1 MDDRLKGV
9 WAPPVLAIP
18 SSIAARL
25 DRAPLFY
32 LGLLLLVLLGA
43 AWLLRFIQDDA
54 FISFRYSYN
63 LVEGWGLQFNPPGFD
78 PKPVEG
84 YTNFLWTMIIAAP
97 IALGYDVIMA
107 SQLLG
112 LVCFF
117 FALLGTYR
125 LATALLGTR
134 SEALIAVFVAG
145 TNFTFISYAT
155 GGLETML
162 VTALLVWCFRVAVSL
177 KTPDDWTVPR
187 LFILSVLAGLAVL
200 TRMDAGVFLLVIAG
214 LLGLKWLVLDKSIG
228 AKLGLAFV
236 AAVPAVALIGG
247 WLVWKIGYYGDIFP
261 NTYYVKLSDQAD
273 PVQTYLR
280 GIFFVGKFAISYLVL
295 PFLVILI
302 VRFFKIVK
310 DLNWL
315 ALVGILAIWSVYIIQ
330 TGGDFMEFRFMVA
343 AIPLLSIMM
352 VAGLRHLGNFR
363 FLMLIAIVGAS
374 AFHGGTFQRTG
385 GIEAIRELHGHV
397 MSPPEN
403 WKKIGEAY
411 NRYFADLEP
420 TPVLALGAAG
430 AMPYYSRLPVIDMLG
445 LTDEW
450 VAKNGEVYS
459 SRPGHQR
466 AGNHAYMIERGVNL
480 YTGQINGVRRQADIS
495 RHCDIPPYDIYFQ
508 LLSPM
513 EDKLPDQFSFIIMPI
528 DEDWV
533 YQVLYMRP
541 TPEIDAAIAKH
552 GLQLCRVNVSHK
564 KGLSED
570 SPSVPIPA
578 DAG

>member
-18 SSIAARL
+18 NAIANRL

-32 LGLLLLVLLGA
+32 LGVLLLILLGA
-43 AWLLRFIQDDA
+43 AWVLRFIQDDA

-84 YTNFLWTMIIAAP
+84 YTNFLWTMIMAVP
-97 IALGYDVIMA
+97 IALGHDVIIA

-125 LATALLGTR
+125 LATELLGTR
-134 SEALIAVFVAG
+134 SEAIIAVLIAG

-162 VTALLVWCFRVAVSL
+162 VTALLVWCFRVAASL
-177 KTPDDWTVPR
+177 KTSDDWTLAR
-187 LFILSVLAGLAVL
+187 MLMISVLAGLAVL
-200 TRMDAGVFLLVIAG
+200 TRMDAGVFLMVIAG
-214 LLGLKWLVLDKSIG
+214 LLGLRWLVLDKPLGQKLALAIVAATPAVGMIG
-228 AKLGLAFV
+228 A
-236 AAVPAVALIGG
+236 
-247 WLVWKIGYYGDIFP
+247 WLFWKIGYYQDIFP
-261 NTYYVKLSDQAD
+261 NTYYVKLSDEAD
-273 PVQTYLR
+273 PLVTALR
-280 GIFFVGKFAISYLVL
+280 GIFFSGKFLISYLVL

-302 VRFFKIVK
+302 VRFFKIVR

-315 ALVGILAIWSVYIIQ
+315 ALVGILSLWLVYIIQ
-330 TGGDFMEFRFMVA
+330 TGGDFMEFRFFVA
-343 AIPLLSIMM
+343 AIPLLAIVM
-352 VAGLRHLGNFR
+352 VACLRQLDGFR
-363 FLMLIAIVGAS
+363 LLMLAAVIGAS

-385 GIEAIRELHGHV
+385 GIEAIRELNAHV
-397 MSPPEN
+397 LDGPEH
-403 WKKIGEAY
+403 WKKVGEAY
-411 NRYFADLEP
+411 KRYFGDIAP

-450 VAKNGEVYS
+450 VAKQGEVYS

-466 AGNHAYMIERGVNL
+466 AGNHAYLIDRQVNF
-480 YTGQINGVRRQADIS
+480 YTGQIKNVRRQDDIS
-495 RHCDIPPYDIYFQ
+495 RHCDIPPYDSYFQ
-508 LLSPM
+508 LLSPL
-513 EDKLPDQFSFIIMPI
+513 EDKLPENFSFIVMPV
-528 DEDWV
+528 DDDWV

-541 TPEIDAAIAKH
+541 TPEIDAAIAAH
-552 GLQLCRVNVSHK
+552 GLQLCPVNTGNK
-564 KGLSED
+564 KGPSED
-570 SPSVPIPA
+570 SPSELLNE
-578 DAG
+578 AG